1 MFNRCSGELREWK
14 RLTLP
19 PHFEKVSHYGNRK
32 KNQSLRSD
40 GGGTHYG
47 KIRNIVKD
55 MFDGSILYVVEVK
68 GVEKTY
74 KEESLLPLRKEQKKV
89 RKGNERKTLDRTGK

>member
-1 MFNRCSGELREWK
+1 
-14 RLTLP
+14 
-19 PHFEKVSHYGNRK
+19 
-32 KNQSLRSD
+32 
-40 GGGTHYG
+40 
-47 KIRNIVKD
+47 